1 MIHTHCE
8 KMHIV
13 WGGGKEN
20 MNTRYSKAYHKVL
33 TKQYKRS
40 YLGSVH

>member
-13 WGGGKEN
+13 WGGKKEN
-20 MNTRYSKAYHKVL
+20 MNTRHSKAYYKVL
-33 TKQYKRS
+33 LQNNTK
-40 YLGSVH
+40 GHI